1 MSKFDSQATL
11 SVSEGYDLTTQHHY
25 VNRCEFFHK
34 ECSFRIWQVILF
46 LLMLAAIVIVMGL
59 LIAMFGPGN
68 TNLKYSK
75 KEAVDAPTVA
85 INGGKLTFVLLH

>member
-1 MSKFDSQATL
+1 MSRFDSQTTL
-11 SVSEGYDLTTQHHY
+11 SVSEGYDLTRQHHY

-34 ECSFRIWQVILF
+34 KCSFRIWQVILF
-46 LLMLAAIVIVMGL
+46 LLMLAAIIIVMSL

-75 KEAVDAPTVA
+75 KEAIHAPTVA
-85 INGGKLTFVLLH
+85 IDGGKLTFVLLY